1 MIFPTVPVKAIA
13 PLLGLLLS
21 APTAPALMVERVI
34 EEVLPS
40 TPKTERVQPLADVIS
55 RGEGDWNAVNR
66 GRAGDTPGGLQWL
79 LGHTC
84 EKLLIADLIEMQRQ
98 RRIYAVGRYQFIPS
112 TLLIALKHAEDVSP
126 RDFFTPEVQD
136 KLLVALLEHKRPE
149 VWEYL
154 EGDGSVDAALDALAR
169 EWASIGTVNG
179 GTYYQG
185 TSNRAH
191 ITRDEAKVA
200 LEESKELF

>member
-1 MIFPTVPVKAIA
+1 MIFPTVPVKAVA
-13 PLLGLLLS
+13 PLLGFLLS
-21 APTAPALMVERVI
+21 APTAPALMVEQIVQ
-34 EEVLPS
+34 EVRQVPH
-40 TPKTERVQPLADVIS
+40 TERIQPLADVIAK
-55 RGEGDWNAVNR
+55 GEGDWNAVNR
-66 GRAGDTPGGLQWL
+66 GRAGDTPGGLQEL
-79 LGHTC
+79 LGITC
-84 EKLLIADLIEMQRQ
+84 EKLLIADLINLQRQ
-98 RRIYAVGRYQFIPS
+98 GKIHAVGRYQFIPS
-112 TLLIALKHAEDVSP
+112 TLLIALQYAKDVSP
-126 RDFFTPEVQD
+126 RDFFSPEVQD

>member
-21 APTAPALMVERVI
+21 LPTAPSSVVDKVVRQI
-34 EEVLPS
+34 IP
-40 TPKTERVQPLADVIS
+40 PPNTERVQPLAEVIS

-66 GRAGDTPGGLQWL
+66 GHAGDTPGGLQSL
-79 LGHTC
+79 LGMTC
-84 EKLLIADLIEMQRQ
+84 ESLLIADLINLQRQ
-98 RRIYAVGRYQFIPS
+98 GRIYAIGRYQFIPS
-112 TLLIALKHAEDVSP
+112 TLLIALKHAKDVTP
-126 RDFFTPEVQD
+126 RDFFSPAIQD

-154 EGDGSVDAALDALAR
+154 EGDGSVGAALDALAR
-169 EWASIGTVNG
+169 EWASIGTAHG
-179 GTYYQG
+179 GTFYTN

-191 ITRDEAKVA
+191 ITRDEARVA

>member
-1 MIFPTVPVKAIA
+1 MIFPTVPVKALA

-21 APTAPALMVERVI
+21 APTAPALMVEQV
-34 EEVLPS
+34 VQQVAP
-40 TPKTERVQPLADVIS
+40 TPKTERVQPLANLIS

-66 GRAGDTPGGLQWL
+66 GRAGDTPGGLQEL
-79 LGHTC
+79 LGITC
-84 EKLLIADLIEMQRQ
+84 EKLLIADLINLQRQ
-98 RRIYAVGRYQFIPS
+98 RKIYAIGRYQFIPS
-112 TLLIALKHAEDVSP
+112 TLLIALQHAKDVSP
-126 RDFFTPEVQD
+126 RDFFSPEVQD

-149 VWEYL
+149 IWEYL

-169 EWASIGTVNG
+169 EWASIGTANG
-179 GTYYQG
+179 GTYYRG